1 MTHKSTTIE
10 CNARESYILANATR
24 FTSVIKLGSGM
35 EHRLTNCPKWPS
47 EEVEEAAARHR
58 RGASV
63 YAIGTSPEGLQV
75 SVLAATYHPNKGWKY
90 AEGWKAPADRK
101 STT

>member
-1 MTHKSTTIE
+1 MTHKSKTIE
-10 CNARESYILANATR
+10 CNDREGYILANADR

-35 EHRLTNCPKWPS
+35 EHRLTNCHKWPS
-47 EEVEEAAARHR
+47 AEVEEAAAKYR

-75 SVLAATYHPNKGWKY
+75 SVLAATYNLGKGWKY
-90 AEGWKAPADRK
+90 AEGFSPEE
-101 STT
+101 S